1 MNYICVKIAVLML
14 PKENPEEFYS
24 RFQDQLKD
32 SQEWPGP
39 FMFKFIIRGDD
50 QKVKKLREIFE
61 GTNAKFKL
69 KKSSKKTFVSV
80 SFLATMENPISV
92 IDVYKKT
99 SSIEGIITL

>member
-1 MNYICVKIAVLML
+1 ML

-32 SQEWPGP
+32 SQEWP
-39 FMFKFIIRGDD
+39 D

>member
-50 QKVKKLREIFE
+50 QKIKKLREIFE

>member
-1 MNYICVKIAVLML
+1 ML
-14 PKENPEEFYS
+14 PKENQEEFYS

-50 QKVKKLREIFE
+50 QKIKKLREIFE

-80 SFLATMENPISV
+80 SFLVTMENPISV

>member
-1 MNYICVKIAVLML
+1 MNYICVKIEVLML
-14 PKENPEEFYS
+14 PKENQEEFYS

-80 SFLATMENPISV
+80 SFLVTMENPISV

>member
-1 MNYICVKIAVLML
+1 MNYICVKIAVLMT

>member
-1 MNYICVKIAVLML
+1 ML
-14 PKENPEEFYS
+14 PKENQEEFYS

>member
-1 MNYICVKIAVLML
+1 LNYICVKIAVFML
-14 PKENPEEFYS
+14 PKENQEEFYS

-50 QKVKKLREIFE
+50 QKIKKLREIFE

>member
-1 MNYICVKIAVLML
+1 ML

-39 FMFKFIIRGDD
+39 FMFKFIIRGDN

>member
-39 FMFKFIIRGDD
+39 FMFKFIIRGDN

>member
-1 MNYICVKIAVLML
+1 ML

>member
-61 GTNAKFKL
+61 VTNAKFKL

>member
-1 MNYICVKIAVLML
+1 LNYICVKIAVLML

>member
-1 MNYICVKIAVLML
+1 ML
-14 PKENPEEFYS
+14 PKENQEEFYS

-50 QKVKKLREIFE
+50 QKIKKLREIFE

>member
-24 RFQDQLKD
+24 RFQDQLKN